1 MMMQN
6 TNNIVPPLRLGIV
19 PYLNVQPMVYGLADL
34 YPQLK
39 LSFARPSELERM
51 LQRNEIDLGTIPVFA
66 AFMREGRAIYPAP
79 VIASNGP
86 VYSVLIV
93 GNQPIEKLKRI
104 RRDSSSLTSNALAK
118 VLLREYWQVGA
129 QLFDADS
136 MAGDLGEE
144 DGQVIIGDPAIREH
158 DRWPHVYDLGGAWK
172 EWTGLPFVFA
182 AWIGPQGQ
190 DIGGLDEALSE
201 MVRLNMPRLE
211 EVVLSHGA
219 PAETSLELRARYLR
233 ENLTFAFGPA
243 ERKAIESFHA
253 ACARQDLIEDRPL
266 IWADHNTQ
274 RACP

>member
-1 MMMQN
+1 MMNQRAN
-6 TNNIVPPLRLGIV
+6 KIVPPLRLGIV

-34 YPQLK
+34 YPQLN
-39 LSFARPSELERM
+39 LSFAPPSELERM
-51 LQRNEIDLGTIPVFA
+51 LQREEIDLGIIPVFA

-136 MAGDLGEE
+136 MAGDLGDE
-144 DGQVIIGDPAIREH
+144 DGQVVIGDPAIREH

-201 MVRLNMPRLE
+201 MVRL
-211 EVVLSHGA
+211 HGA
-219 PAETSLELRARYLR
+219 PAEASLELRARYLR

-243 ERKAIESFHA
+243 ERKAIELFHA